1 MTITNYTIKQSIG
14 QGGMASVYLAHDI
27 KFQTNVAI
35 KVLNKEYVHNDNIR
49 KRFIAEARNMYKMSH
64 PNIIKVSDLIDE
76 GDTVAFVMEYI
87 EGETLKEYL
96 ERKGKLSDAEIKNLF
111 SQMLEAVGYV
121 HEQNLVHRDIK
132 PSNFMI
138 TPKGQIKLLDFGIAK
153 NLNKTSIEYTITEQ
167 HQIMGTVM
175 YMSPEQVKS
184 TKDVTIATDIYSL
197 GVLLWQMLSGRK
209 PYNQEEL
216 SVPEIQVS
224 ILREPLPSL
233 NNIWDIIIQK
243 ATEKNMDT
251 RFNNCEDFKS
261 ALTYQKWK
269 EEETIVIDNHEPT
282 IVESRKKNDNYENTK
297 LDDLHID
304 FFFPLKVKDCFTK
317 IYNELQA
324 EWKFDINWD
333 VSLSQVDSYNWYY
346 PETINNDFG
355 IVGFSKNDLNFYFAY
370 YSLYTFNSR
379 DVEDYDFV
387 FCTDIGWVPFS
398 DINSIEDKEKID
410 AVLNDNVLLKFILE
424 FILRAKKTD
433 FYNKIND
440 YKKFLKNN
448 KLEFGAPKDF
458 SRQWFNATDTIT
470 RSLIKWDVSTKP
482 WDDVCEWQSH
492 IAFQYQEYFIC
503 IGQFHLKQEWSLS
516 VYSRNDLKI
525 YSLKSLVKDNM
536 NVFTNTYSLPKEVSD
551 FIFNIIRMWIDLLG
565 IVDKE
570 NKTEASSNIKNPTEY
585 FTSIYLFLAAE
596 VKSQIKWDVLDF
608 PWIEEYEIDSLI
620 CFEINSFQFSIGQ
633 GPDGYCITG
642 FNPKNNELYSANVFY
657 PYLEAF
663 INDFKLTGKLK
674 QFILKLCDINAA
686 AYAFSATAAS
696 KNDLYALFN
705 ELKEKHQLKTESKFY
720 TGTDIPE
727 KKKLNFLN
735 KIKIDY
741 GNINFSEFILLYDD
755 TVFGKCD
762 EGMAIVL
769 SEEVKLL
776 LLIKEGKNTIVATFN
791 YNSPF
796 LPRIKEFRPNYG
808 KFSREIILEFYN
820 ANSIE
825 VDCGIKHF
833 AVNID
838 SFINELI
845 LNLI

>member
-269 EEETIVIDNHEPT
+269 EEETIVFDNHEPT

-324 EWKFDINWD
+324 ELKYGIDWD
-333 VSLSQVDSYNWYY
+333 VPFFKMDHYHNYFVDISSDDSHDGIIGFSKNNQKFYFAYNYHSH
-346 PETINNDFG
+346 INDIDLVFCYDFG
-355 IVGFSKNDLNFYFAY
+355 IVYFSDIKSLEDKLELSSTLELNSDNALLNFIWELIFRIKET
-370 YSLYTFNSR
+370 SLYT
-379 DVEDYDFV
+379 
-387 FCTDIGWVPFS
+387 
-398 DINSIEDKEKID
+398 K
-410 AVLNDNVLLKFILE
+410 LK
-424 FILRAKKTD
+424 
-433 FYNKIND
+433 D
-440 YKKFLKNN
+440 YKEFFNKNN
-448 KLEFGAPKDF
+448 ETPVYDPKDF
-458 SRQWFNATDTIT
+458 STQWFNATDEKTYCNDSAFVEEKIKVKKTPTVRKKKNSTINT
-470 RSLIKWDVSTKP
+470 DSSQKAVVNDTNKPRSKKKIKDLTTLDTISGDIPGWLYLILVGL
-482 WDDVCEWQSH
+482 
-492 IAFQYQEYFIC
+492 FLF
-503 IGQFHLKQEWSLS
+503 F
-516 VYSRNDLKI
+516 I
-525 YSLKSLVKDNM
+525 YSCWENIQRAYLRGYDN
-536 NVFTNTYSLPKEVSD
+536 
-551 FIFNIIRMWIDLLG
+551 FIQKTRMI
-565 IVDKE
+565 
-570 NKTEASSNIKNPTEY
+570 
-585 FTSIYLFLAAE
+585 
-596 VKSQIKWDVLDF
+596 
-608 PWIEEYEIDSLI
+608 
-620 CFEINSFQFSIGQ
+620 
-633 GPDGYCITG
+633 
-642 FNPKNNELYSANVFY
+642 
-657 PYLEAF
+657 
-663 INDFKLTGKLK
+663 
-674 QFILKLCDINAA
+674 
-686 AYAFSATAAS
+686 
-696 KNDLYALFN
+696 
-705 ELKEKHQLKTESKFY
+705 
-720 TGTDIPE
+720 
-727 KKKLNFLN
+727 
-735 KIKIDY
+735 
-741 GNINFSEFILLYDD
+741 
-755 TVFGKCD
+755 
-762 EGMAIVL
+762 
-769 SEEVKLL
+769 
-776 LLIKEGKNTIVATFN
+776 
-791 YNSPF
+791 
-796 LPRIKEFRPNYG
+796 
-808 KFSREIILEFYN
+808 
-820 ANSIE
+820 
-825 VDCGIKHF
+825 
-833 AVNID
+833 
-838 SFINELI
+838 
-845 LNLI
+845 